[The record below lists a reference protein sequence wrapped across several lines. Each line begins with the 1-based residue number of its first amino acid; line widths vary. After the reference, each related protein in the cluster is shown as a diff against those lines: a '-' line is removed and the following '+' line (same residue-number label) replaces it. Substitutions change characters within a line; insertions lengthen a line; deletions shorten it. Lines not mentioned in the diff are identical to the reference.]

1 MLLRNK
7 NIEKHK
13 NLLYFLFSAEEVIKP
28 LTSVKFQWVFFVS
41 CVLRFRFQRGQK
53 CCARDISMTILLS
66 FLILLFMLVNY
77 RMHFKLWKLWVAKFS
92 FFSLHHAHHRV
103 TKSEWARMKRKAA
116 VNERDVSKRDMKK
129 IRKTI
134 LPTIFMLI
142 KYSKMIR

>member
-28 LTSVKFQWVFFVS
+28 LTSVKFQWVFLS
-41 CVLRFRFQRGQK
+41 RFRFQRGQK
-53 CCARDISMTILLS
+53 CYARDISMTILLS
-66 FLILLFMLVNY
+66 FLQ
-77 RMHFKLWKLWVAKFS
+77 MHFKLWKLWVAKIQ
-92 FFSLHHAHHRV
+92 FFSSSSSSD
-103 TKSEWARMKRKAA
+103 KEKEWKARQAA